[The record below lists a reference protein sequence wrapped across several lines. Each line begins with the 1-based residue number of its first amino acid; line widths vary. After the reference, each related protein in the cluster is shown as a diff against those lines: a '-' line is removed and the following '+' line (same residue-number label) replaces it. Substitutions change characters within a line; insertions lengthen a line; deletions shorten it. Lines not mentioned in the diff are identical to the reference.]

1 MKRIIFGLI
10 LLCSILSVV
19 ACSAEANGE
28 SGPAI
33 DSTTLDGWYVE
44 TFDCCGKKLNYE
56 LMKIDVAAKNETWY
70 MARFKLK
77 NNEIN
82 VTYTDCEY
90 PITIDSNTFNDGYE
104 WEMTTDKN
112 GTWITTDDSYDC
124 APYQKV
130 SSPEKLGNGIGTIDL
145 YTKDNIMCGIMYR
158 NNEYYF
164 MYWDD
169 DNYQE
174 EVLTKKDE
182 NTFDFLSMTYSS
194 TVITVSNS
202 EITIE
207 SPQELPV
214 PEGTYTR
221 YVRNTP
227 WPTVSA
233 E

>member
-1 MKRIIFGLI
+1 MKRIIYGLI

-28 SGPAI
+28 SEPAN

-44 TFDCCGKKLNYE
+44 TFNCCGKKLNYE
-56 LMKIDVAAKNETWY
+56 LMKIDGEEEYYYWTKFEYSNS
-70 MARFKLK
+70 
-77 NNEIN
+77 EIN
-82 VTYTDCEY
+82 VTYNYLVY
-90 PITIDSNTFNDGYE
+90 PITIDGNTFNDGYE

-112 GTWITTDDSYDC
+112 GTWMTTDGSYTC

-130 SSPEKLGNGIGTIDL
+130 SSPEKLGNGIGTIDF

-164 MYWDD
+164 MYWD